1 MKASNKVILNTGI
14 LYGRM
19 LLTVGISL
27 FATRLVLNALGSTD
41 FGIFNLIAGII
52 VMLSFLNA
60 AMATS
65 TQRYL
70 SYYQGKKDFVM
81 QQKVFTNSLLLH
93 VVIGTVIVLSLEIAG
108 VYLFDGFLNIAN
120 DRVDAAQTVYH
131 FMSVTVFFTIISV
144 PFTGSLIAH
153 ENMFWVALVNIVEAL
168 LRLLIAFLLYKLS
181 GDKLVIYGILTASLS
196 VVSLLMY
203 AIYCFKSYKDC
214 TLEGLFKINTRLI
227 KELSSFA
234 GWNLFG
240 AVCSLGRTQ
249 GLAIILN
256 LFLGTVVNAAYGI
269 ASQVSSQLNFFS
281 ATLLRTINPQIMKSE
296 GAGDRDRMLRLS
308 MIASKYGFILLA
320 LIGIPCIFEMNNILV
335 FWLKDPPKQ
344 SSTFCQL
351 ILLGTLFN
359 QLTVGLQ
366 SAIQARGNIKLYQVL
381 VGTLLILNLPIAYYL
396 LYLGKPAFWVLASYC
411 SMEAIACICRLLFA
425 NKLLGLK
432 LMTYIKHVIYPQLLP
447 SLISCIICLGSLW
460 LLKFDFRFI
469 VTGILSAI
477 GFILSL
483 ILFGFD
489 KSEVAIF
496 NKLFDKVRS
505 LTSFTTSR
513 SV

>member
-1 MKASNKVILNTGI
+1 MSASNKVILNTGI

-52 VMLSFLNA
+52 VMLSFLNT

-70 SYYQGKKDFVM
+70 SFYQGKKDIVM
-81 QQKVFTNSLLLH
+81 QKKVFTNSLLLH
-93 VVIGTVIVLSLEIAG
+93 IIIGTVIVLSLEMAG
-108 VYLFDGFLNIAN
+108 FYLFDGFLNIAQ
-120 DRVDAAQTVYH
+120 DRIAAARTVYH

-153 ENMFWVALVNIVEAL
+153 ENMLWVAIVNIAEAL
-168 LRLLIAFLLYKLS
+168 LRLTIALLLYRLA
-181 GDKLVIYGILTASLS
+181 GDKLIIFGILTALLS

-203 AIYCFKSYKDC
+203 AIYCFKSYPDC
-214 TLEGLFKINTRLI
+214 TLNGIFDINRKLT

-249 GLAIILN
+249 GIAIVLN
-256 LFLGTVVNAAYGI
+256 IFLGTVVNAAYGI

-296 GAGDRDRMLRLS
+296 GAGDRERMLRLS
-308 MIASKYGFILLA
+308 MMASKYGFILLA
-320 LIGIPCIFEMNNILV
+320 LIGIPCIFEMKAILL
-335 FWLKDPPKQ
+335 FWLKTPPFEADI
-344 SSTFCQL
+344 FCQL
-351 ILLGTLFN
+351 ILIGTLFN

-366 SAIQARGNIKLYQVL
+366 SAIQAKGNIKFYQVL
-381 VGTLLILNLPIAYYL
+381 VGSMLIMNLPIAYYL
-396 LYLGKPAFWVLASYC
+396 LYIGSSAYWVLVSYC
-411 SMEAIACICRLLFA
+411 AMEVVACISRLVFA
-425 NKLLGLK
+425 NKLVGLSF
-432 LMTYIKHVIYPQLLP
+432 MTYFKSVIFPQLIP
-447 SLISCIICLGSLW
+447 VAVSICICAMSIS
-460 LLKFDFRFI
+460 FFHFQFRF
-469 VTGILSAI
+469 VFTGFLSAL
-477 GFILSL
+477 GFTASL
-483 ILFGFD
+483 FIYGFQ
-489 KSEVAIF
+489 KNEIEIF
-496 NKLFDKVRS
+496 NKLLLKVRS
-505 LTSFTTSR
+505 F
-513 SV
+513 VAFG